1 MSGWRMIA
9 SPAVDP
15 GPTRKLN
22 TPGGKFDSSRTSANF
37 APHRGVRE
45 EGLNT
50 TVHPAISAAPLF
62 QEGIAIGKFHGV
74 MSPTGPTGRRI
85 EKQILFGSS
94 EGTV

>member
-1 MSGWRMIA
+1 MSGWRLTA
-9 SPAVDP
+9 SPTVDP

-22 TPGGKFDSSRTSANF
+22 TPGGRFASSRTSANF
-37 APHRGVRE
+37 APQSGVRE

-50 TVHPAISAAPLF
+50 TVQPAISAAPLF
-62 QEGIAIGKFHGV
+62 QEGIAMGKFHGV
-74 MSPTGPTGRRI
+74 MRPTGPTGSRI